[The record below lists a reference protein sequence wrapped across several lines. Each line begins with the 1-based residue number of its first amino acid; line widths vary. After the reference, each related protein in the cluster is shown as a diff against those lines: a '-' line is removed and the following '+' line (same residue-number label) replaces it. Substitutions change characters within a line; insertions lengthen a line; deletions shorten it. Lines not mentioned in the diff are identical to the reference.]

1 MNLIGF
7 FNGKYLPVKKIKI
20 SIFDLGLLRSYA
32 VFDFIR
38 TYNQKPF
45 LLDDHLK
52 RFFNSA
58 KALSLKSPYNFE
70 GIKRIINKLIETNKN
85 KAKEFNLRIVLTGG
99 ESENS
104 TEPGKPNFLII
115 VTPLKNLN
123 QSIYK
128 KGIKLITK
136 IYERQFPQVKSTLY
150 GPLIK
155 FLIEAKKKKAFEVL
169 LLDRNKRVLE
179 CTTSNFFIVKKNK
192 VYTPPLKNV
201 LGGITQKFIFKLMKE
216 NKIPFEEKEIKYE
229 ELKIIDECFI
239 TATNKEIIPVVKIDN
254 FKIGSGKPGKITL
267 NLINLFK
274 QFVENY

>member
-58 KALSLKSPYNFE
+58 RALSLKSPYNFE
-70 GIKRIINKLIETNKN
+70 EIKRIINKLIETNKN

-136 IYERQFPQVKSTLY
+136 IYERPFPQVKSTLY

-169 LLDRNKRVLE
+169 LLDRNKMVLE

>member
-45 LLDDHLK
+45 LLNDHLK

-70 GIKRIINKLIETNKN
+70 EIKRIINKLIETNKN

-136 IYERQFPQVKSTLY
+136 IYERPFPQVKSTLY

-169 LLDRNKRVLE
+169 LLDRNKMVLE